1 MDTTVA
7 GLPVGHL
14 LDGRYRVD
22 ARIARGGMATV
33 YLGTDTRLERAVALK
48 IAHAEFASD
57 DGFVRRFIDEAK
69 SVARL
74 SSPNVVAV
82 YDQGADGA
90 ILFLAMEYVPGQTL
104 RQLLMSRGR
113 LRPREALDIIEGVL
127 TGLAAAHESGIIH
140 RDVKPE
146 NVLITPQGAVKVA
159 DFGLA
164 RQACVATTSAGAG
177 TPDFMSPEQAQGLP
191 VDARADIYGLGA
203 TFYSLLTGA
212 PSP

>member
-7 GLPVGHL
+7 GLPIGHL

-104 RQLLMSRGR
+104 RQLLDVARPAAPARGAGHHRGR
-113 LRPREALDIIEGVL
+113 ADRAGRGARVRHHPPRRQAGERAASPRRARSRWPTSGWPGRPRGRATPR
-127 TGLAAAHESGIIH
+127 TG
-140 RDVKPE
+140 
-146 NVLITPQGAVKVA
+146 
-159 DFGLA
+159 
-164 RQACVATTSAGAG
+164 
-177 TPDFMSPEQAQGLP
+177 
-191 VDARADIYGLGA
+191 
-203 TFYSLLTGA
+203 
-212 PSP
+212 

>member
-7 GLPVGHL
+7 GLPIGHL

-33 YLGTDTRLERAVALK
+33 FLGTDTRLERAVALK

-57 DGFVRRFIDEAK
+57 DGFVRRF
-69 SVARL
+69 

-146 NVLITPQGAVKVA
+146 NVLISPQGAVKVA

-164 RQACVATTSAGAG
+164 RAAARVGHTQDGMIIG
-177 TPDFMSPEQAQGLP
+177 TAVG
-191 VDARADIYGLGA
+191 RADRRVRGRDHA
-203 TFYSLLTGA
+203 VRAADRAAAA
-212 PSP
+212 PGRDTAGDRVQARR